1 MTVRTG
7 GWNTRWVELEKPKP
21 PRVEDRYRYWTD
33 PPETASDRCRY
44 WLRQIDRGW
53 RPNRQISG
61 HGYDGSAEWYGIYI
75 WEYLYLVAPRL
86 AALRDS
92 VVPTV

>member
-1 MTVRTG
+1 MTVKTG
-7 GWNTRWVELEKPKP
+7 GWSTRWVELEKPKP
-21 PRVEDRYRYWTD
+21 PPVADRYLYWTH
-33 PPETASDRCRY
+33 PPEEPSERCRY

-53 RPNRQISG
+53 RPNHAISTM
-61 HGYDGSAEWYGIYI
+61 GYDEGAGWYGVYI

-86 AALRDS
+86 AELRGS